1 MMKKKIING
10 ILMFAL
16 LVSGMNAFVSCKD
29 IDDEN
34 YITVQRKI
42 NENITLTTLLQ
53 QQYAELK
60 TALDNIKE
68 CECATKGYI
77 TKADADAT
85 YLSKTDA
92 ANLYLTKSVWQT
104 TLIALQKQDS
114 LLTVRLNQVEA
125 TLNGR
130 IDQVDS
136 VLNGRIDQVDSV
148 LQAHADSIS
157 NLAYQISQN
166 NITIINLTNT
176 VNQIDS
182 LAKAN
187 QVKIDNLSTT
197 VTNLSTS
204 VIKLDS
210 LSQIFNTNITNL
222 NTKVSNLDSLVAGWS
237 SQLTTVSEK
246 ATDAYNRVVLLETY
260 AQNCRNSIDSLADVV
275 ANLVIPELS
284 GYYTKAQIDSIVNG
298 LGTPTVDAYTKHQVD
313 SLLNTLNIP
322 SIEGLVTQDYLDSIM
337 GTLNIPDVSD
347 FATKAQLDSLAQIAK
362 AAVDSVGS
370 IASQAVT
377 DAATA
382 LTAAQTAQTTAQSAQ
397 TLANQLNTTVG
408 QLQTAVEQRVTK
420 TEYQQKINEVE
431 NNIQTVNTSLD
442 NLLDKLSQDLRHM
455 ITNII
460 VQGTKNPI
468 IGYANAPI
476 DVRSLILAAYK
487 GYSDTGFEFPARQ
500 AADYLNETDFER
512 YWTTRRLHVLGV
524 NSIKEL
530 EGWQK
535 YEAGNFIDERE
546 GNAGKVYLTINP
558 TSVDFDNTKLKGLYT
573 SQGRKSPISLSNV
586 RTSKDELTFGYT
598 RGGNSEGFYEA
609 DATLKKEDMGSAAGI
624 DVEFR
629 TLASEIKTAL
639 QKRDKSSLMVLAN
652 DILRNASNIT
662 PAYAVKVSW
671 TDSINGDEH
680 DIISQYGIAA
690 TAIKPL
696 SYSFMKD
703 YKRNSMPGFGRLQ
716 DLVGRII
723 NTIDSHINLDL
734 PDFSKYEGSITFK
747 DIELPTI
754 DDDMLRITYNKTYTS
769 EDLAGSGKLYGDTE
783 NVELFFLVTNVKDG
797 KYALVGVDDNGNN
810 ILYIRDTVTDMWRPA
825 TADEIATWGAIE
837 FGLTVDVDINKTED
851 FKETLQE
858 IIDSLN
864 DDFGAESDLAKT
876 MTDLLNDIASMGD
889 LDEKIHSVIK
899 DDLKSTINEYLTRIN
914 NRLTKWFNN
923 AHKALYITMLGEQNN
938 ALGVISE
945 SRYRPTKAKA
955 GSVTLRPT
963 SFSFEYFAPAYKKFV
978 GISNVYKASDKSE
991 LPEALA
997 IQKASDAKGNNM
1009 GKVITPSLTHDDEVI
1024 IKGEAGYIYE
1034 ILYTAVDYHG
1044 VSTIKKFYIQF

>member
-1 MMKKKIING
+1 MKKKIING
-10 ILMFAL
+10 VLMFAL

-34 YITVQRKI
+34 YITMQQKI
-42 NENITLTTLLQ
+42 NENLTLTALLQ
-53 QQYAELK
+53 QQYAKLQ
-60 TALDNIKE
+60 TTLDAMKS
-68 CECATKGYI
+68 CDCADKGYLTQADLVGYVTQADLSGFLTQADLQGYVTQADI
-77 TKADADAT
+77 QNFVTQAQLAGYLTQEQAQEFLKQADLAGYVTAEQLTNALTGYLTKIEAQAT
-85 YLSKTDA
+85 YLTIANWNVAKTELDSLILIVQNRLDTTDSVLTNHKDSIHALIQQVSQNSLTIKTLNAKVDVLDSLAKDNKKRLDLLQPTVTKLDSLANLWIVDIQNLKDSVTNLNSLIVQMGNRLDAVSDKAIAAEAKANAVDEYAKACRKSIDSLCAIIANLPGVNLSNYVTKSDLEEALNAFNIPDTTNLATKQELQDLKTETQGLVQAVESIANSAATDA
-92 ANLYLTKSVWQT
+92 ANALSE
-104 TLIALQKQDS
+104 IA
-114 LLTVRLNQVEA
+114 
-125 TLNGR
+125 
-130 IDQVDS
+130 
-136 VLNGRIDQVDSV
+136 
-148 LQAHADSIS
+148 
-157 NLAYQISQN
+157 
-166 NITIINLTNT
+166 TI
-176 VNQIDS
+176 
-182 LAKAN
+182 
-187 QVKIDNLSTT
+187 
-197 VTNLSTS
+197 
-204 VIKLDS
+204 
-210 LSQIFNTNITNL
+210 
-222 NTKVSNLDSLVAGWS
+222 
-237 SQLTTVSEK
+237 
-246 ATDAYNRVVLLETY
+246 
-260 AQNCRNSIDSLADVV
+260 
-275 ANLVIPELS
+275 
-284 GYYTKAQIDSIVNG
+284 
-298 LGTPTVDAYTKHQVD
+298 
-313 SLLNTLNIP
+313 
-322 SIEGLVTQDYLDSIM
+322 
-337 GTLNIPDVSD
+337 
-347 FATKAQLDSLAQIAK
+347 
-362 AAVDSVGS
+362 
-370 IASQAVT
+370 
-377 DAATA
+377 
-382 LTAAQTAQTTAQSAQ
+382 
-397 TLANQLNTTVG
+397 NTTVG
-408 QLQTAVEQRVTK
+408 ELSQEVDKCIKQEEYEQKV
-420 TEYQQKINEVE
+420 QKIDN
-431 NNIQTVNTSLD
+431 SLD
-442 NLLDKLSQDLRHM
+442 EINEKLAKFSKDLRNM

-468 IGYANAPI
+468 IGYANAPV

-487 GYSDTGFEFPARQ
+487 GYSDTGFEFPSRQ
-500 AADYLNETDFER
+500 AADYLNETDYDRF
-512 YWTTRRLHVLGV
+512 WTPRRLHVLGV
-524 NSIKEL
+524 NSIREL

-535 YEAGNFIDERE
+535 YEAGNFIDERD

-558 TSVDFDNTKLKGLYT
+558 TRQDFDGIKLKGLYT
-573 SQGRKSPISLSNV
+573 SQGRKSPITLSNV
-586 RTSKDELTFGYT
+586 RHSEDELSFGYT
-598 RGGNSEGFYEA
+598 RGGKEEGFYEA

-696 SYSFMKD
+696 SYGFMKD

-716 DLVGRII
+716 DFVGRII

-747 DIELPTI
+747 DIELPDI

-783 NVELFFLVTNVKDG
+783 NVDLFFLVTTVKDG

-810 ILYIRDTVTDMWRPA
+810 ILYIKDTVTDMWRPA

-837 FGLTVDVDINKTED
+837 FGLTVDVDINKTDD

-864 DDFGAESDLAKT
+864 DDFGEDSNLAKT

-899 DDLKSTINEYLTRIN
+899 DDLKSTINQYLTRIN
-914 NRLTKWFNN
+914 NKLTKWFNN

-938 ALGVISE
+938 ALGIISE

-991 LPEALA
+991 LPETQA
-997 IQKASDAKGNNM
+997 IEIASRAKGNNM